1 MSAGSTGK
9 ETSLSP
15 RKKGDA
21 EASLALFGRPARQG
35 RWFFILLGILV
46 LLCLGTVY
54 SWSIF
59 RKPLEAELGIGAG
72 DSLLP
77 YTFALVFYAALMPIT
92 GFIIPRWGSRK
103 VLALGGSL
111 AGLGYVLA
119 SFAPSIGW
127 ITLCYG
133 GIAGSGVGIAYGVPM
148 AVVARWFPDRKG
160 LAVGSTIV
168 GFGLSPLLT
177 APLANR
183 LIEALGVRPT
193 LQILGILFAAV
204 ILTISTQLK
213 FPPSD
218 WIPLLSPDC
227 NATLTRPRQSPD
239 HPEHP
244 LSAPG
249 RSLPLLKNP
258 SFYGLWICY
267 AIGTL
272 IGLSAIGIASPVGEE
287 LIDLDPTLAA
297 SSVALFAMFNGLS
310 RPLFGWLADRFPPH
324 QVATG
329 SYSLV
334 ILACGL
340 MIFSSQGSLLSYW
353 VAFSLLWFCLGGWL
367 AMAPTLTLRLFNPDR
382 YAQSYGVVF
391 TAYGMGALTG
401 TTITGQIRDGLGSYS
416 YTFYGMAV
424 LAMLGIL
431 VANVFLRD
439 VLSD

>member
-1 MSAGSTGK
+1 M
-9 ETSLSP
+9 
-15 RKKGDA
+15 
-21 EASLALFGRPARQG
+21 
-35 RWFFILLGILV
+35 

-111 AGLGYVLA
+111 AGLGYGLA

-218 WIPLLSPDC
+218 WIPPPPPLRKSP
-227 NATLTRPRQSPD
+227 ASSG
-239 HPEHP
+239 HPPPVAKH
-244 LSAPG
+244 
-249 RSLPLLKNP
+249 SLPLPKNP

-272 IGLSAIGIASPVGEE
+272 IGLSAIGISSPVGEE
-287 LIDLDPTLAA
+287 LIDLDPPLAA
-297 SSVALFAMFNGLS
+297 SSVALFAIFNGLS
-310 RPLFGWLADRFPPH
+310 RPLFGWLADRLPPH

-329 SYSLV
+329 SYGLV

-382 YAQSYGVVF
+382 YAQNYGVVF

-401 TTITGQIRDGLGSYS
+401 TMITGQIRDWLGSYS